1 MKPSFST
8 LGDVAEFINGA
19 AFKPED
25 WGEEG
30 ARIIRIQNLT
40 DPTKPYNR
48 TTRQIHARLHV
59 HPGDILVSWSAT
71 LGVFE
76 WRGPDIGL
84 LNQHIFRVLPD
95 ESKVEKRYLLHAL
108 ALALV
113 DMQQHLHGATMMHVN
128 RGEFLATR
136 LYLPPLH
143 EQRRIAAILDQADA
157 LRAKRR
163 AALAQL
169 DEMARAIF
177 VEMFGDPAQNP
188 LGWNMRKLG
197 DLIIAKPNNG
207 IFKKNTEYGEGLP
220 VVWVEQLFRGN
231 QIDLTDARRLKLTER
246 EIEQYALKHG
256 DILFCRSSLKLSGIG
271 FNNVYLSED
280 NRAIFECHLI
290 RISPDKSR
298 ITPAFLNFVLRMP
311 NQRQKL
317 FKYAKT
323 VTMSTID
330 QYGLKQITVP
340 VPPLARQNS
349 FIERLQ
355 KLEQLHAQS
364 SQELSRS
371 EELFASLQNRA
382 FRGEL

>member
-1 MKPSFST
+1 VKPSFST

>member
-95 ESKVEKRYLLHAL
+95 ESKVEKRYLVHAL